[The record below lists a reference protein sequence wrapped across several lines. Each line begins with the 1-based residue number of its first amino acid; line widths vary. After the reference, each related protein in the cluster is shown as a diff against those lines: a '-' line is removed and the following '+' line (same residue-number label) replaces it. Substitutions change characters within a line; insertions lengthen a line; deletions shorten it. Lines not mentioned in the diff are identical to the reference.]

1 MPLFISEEKSVFD
14 VWHADVLVNTVNCQ
28 GAMGAGL
35 AKAFVERFPSIQRPY
50 EAACGLRMNCDGSH
64 LPSFDRTPKSRL
76 PQCLCEGQFDRT
88 CSIHRM
94 RPGAVQAVRVAP
106 GGAHPSA
113 SVILNLP
120 TKILWNDPSSLDVVG
135 RSVSELASG
144 FRRAAAR
151 FHTVAMPPPGCGFG
165 GLDWEAE
172 VKPMVMKLLADVPQE
187 VVVCLNRRPRG

>member
-1 MPLFISEEKSVFD
+1 
-14 VWHADVLVNTVNCQ
+14 
-28 GAMGAGL
+28 
-35 AKAFVERFPSIQRPY
+35 
-50 EAACGLRMNCDGSH
+50 
-64 LPSFDRTPKSRL
+64 
-76 PQCLCEGQFDRT
+76 
-88 CSIHRM
+88 M

-120 TKILWNDPSSLDVVG
+120 TKILWSGPSSVDVVA
-135 RSVSELASG
+135 RSVSELAAG
-144 FRRAAAR
+144 LRRAAAR

-172 VKPMVMKLLADVPQE
+172 VKPMVMNLLADVPQE